1 MNWDEVER
9 DWTQLKGRVK
19 QRWSKLGEEQLTA
32 IGGKRK
38 ALAARIQET
47 YHLTR
52 EETEAQL
59 ADWQAGLR
67 SRIPAASGR

>member
-1 MNWDEVER
+1 MNWDEIQR
-9 DWTQLKGRVK
+9 DWTHLKGRVK

-32 IGGKRK
+32 IAGKRA
-38 ALAARIQET
+38 ALLARIQET

-59 ADWQAGLR
+59 AEWQAQVK
-67 SRIPAASGR
+67 PAPGTART

>member
-1 MNWDEVER
+1 MNWDEIQR
-9 DWTQLKGRVK
+9 DWTHLKGRVK

-32 IGGKRK
+32 IGGRRA
-38 ALAARIQET
+38 ALAARIKET

-59 ADWQAGLR
+59 DDWQASLEAR
-67 SRIPAASGR
+67 TARE